1 MKLKCVYMRG
11 GTSKALFFHK
21 KNLPEDP
28 ATWPGIFLKAMGT
41 PDPKQIDG
49 MGGAC
54 QVTSKIA
61 VISPSDD
68 PSYHVNYTFFQ
79 IGVDVPIVED
89 KVNCGN
95 ISCAVGP
102 FAVDE
107 GLVPPVE
114 PVTVVRVLNTNTNKF
129 IEEHVPVKDGKAM
142 TTGDTR
148 ITGVPGTGA
157 GMDVFFEQPGGA
169 TTGRLYPTGNPVDL
183 LHPVGYGDIEATL
196 IDCSNPVVILRARDL
211 GLDGGE
217 IEPFQ
222 TDQELLRHIEAI
234 RSQAAV
240 WYGFVERAEEAT
252 EKSLALPKVA
262 VISPAHDFTGSEGAR
277 IPGETMDLCSRVIS
291 VGALHKTHPITS
303 GIALAAAANTPGTLA
318 AELVSPS
325 WNGRE
330 LRIGHP
336 CGVLPVKIVM
346 DGPDVKKAGSVRTAR
361 RIMDGNVYIND
372 DMLANCNL

>member
-11 GTSKALFFHK
+11 GTSKAVFFHEK
-21 KNLPEDP
+21 DLPKDKT
-28 ATWPGIFLKAMGT
+28 TWPALFLKVMGT

-49 MGGAC
+49 MGGAA
-54 QVTSKIA
+54 QITSKIA

-68 PSYHVNYTFFQ
+68 PSYDVNYTFYQ
-79 IGVDVPIVED
+79 IGVDVPIVEN

-102 FAVDE
+102 FAIDE
-107 GLVPPVE
+107 GLVPAME
-114 PVTVVRVLNTNTNKF
+114 PFTVVRVLNTNTGKF
-129 IEEHVPVKDGKAM
+129 IEEHVPVKDGRAM
-142 TTGDTR
+142 TTGNAQ

-157 GMDVFFEQPGGA
+157 GIDVFFENPGGA
-169 TTGRLYPTGNPVDL
+169 TTGKLFPTGNPRDI
-183 LHPVGYGDIEATL
+183 LHPAGYPEIESTL
-196 IDCSNPVVILRARDL
+196 IDCSNPVMILRAEDL

-217 IEPFQ
+217 VDVFKN
-222 TDQELLRHIEAI
+222 DKELLRHIEAI

-240 WYGFVERAEEAT
+240 LYGFVQDAKDAT

-262 VISPAHDFTGSEGAR
+262 VISRAHDFTSSDQ
-277 IPGETMDLCSRVIS
+277 ITISGESMDLCSRVVS

-318 AELVSPS
+318 AELVRPG
-325 WNGRE
+325 WNKNQ

-336 CGVLPVKIVM
+336 YGVLPIKISMKNGQVA
-346 DGPDVKKAGSVRTAR
+346 KAGSVRTAR
-361 RIMDGNVYIND
+361 RIMDGNIYIND
-372 DMLANCNL
+372 

>member
-11 GTSKALFFHK
+11 GTSKAVFFHE
-21 KNLPEDP
+21 KNLPKDKS
-28 ATWPGIFLKAMGT
+28 TWPGIFLKVMGT

-49 MGGAC
+49 MGGAF
-54 QVTSKIA
+54 QITSKIA
-61 VISPSDD
+61 VISPADD
-68 PSYHVNYTFFQ
+68 PSYDINYTFYQ

-107 GLVPPVE
+107 GLVPVTE
-114 PVTVVRVLNTNTNKF
+114 PVTVVRVLNTNTGKF
-129 IEEHVPVKDGKAM
+129 IEEHVPVKNGKAM

-157 GMDVFFEQPGGA
+157 GIDVFFENPGGA
-169 TTGRLYPTGNPVDL
+169 TTGKLFPTGNPRDI
-183 LHPVGYGDIEATL
+183 LHPEGYPEIEATL
-196 IDCSNPVVILRARDL
+196 IDCSNPVTILRARDL

-217 IEPFQ
+217 IDVFKN
-222 TDQELLRHIEAI
+222 DKELLSHIEAI

-240 WYGFVERAEEAT
+240 LYGYVENAKDAT

-262 VISPAHDFTGSEGAR
+262 VISQPHDFMGSDQK
-277 IPGETMDLCSRVIS
+277 IVQGESMDLCSRVVS

-318 AELVSPS
+318 AELVRPG
-325 WNGRE
+325 WEGME
-330 LRIGHP
+330 LRVGHP
-336 CGVLPVKIVM
+336 YGVLPVKIAMENGQVI
-346 DGPDVKKAGSVRTAR
+346 KAGSVRTAR
-361 RIMDGNVYIND
+361 RIMDGNLYIND
-372 DMLANCNL
+372 EKEK